1 MDMSKHR
8 RLLNNI
14 DILVKRP
21 QTIHEQGVN
30 EILNDLQDCLRET
43 LQMPSFTLRVLVL
56 QSDVD
61 KMTVLV
67 EAANDADGQ

>member
-1 MDMSKHR
+1 MDMSKRR

-14 DILVKRP
+14 DIVVKHP
-21 QTIHEQGVN
+21 QTMHELSVN

-43 LQMPSFTLRVLVL
+43 LQMPSFTLRVQVL

-61 KMTVLV
+61 KMAAHVK
-67 EAANDADGQ
+67 AANDDDGQ

>member
-1 MDMSKHR
+1 MDMSKRR

-21 QTIHEQGVN
+21 QTMHEQSVN

-43 LQMPSFTLRVLVL
+43 LQMPSFTLRVQVL

-61 KMTVLV
+61 KLAARVK
-67 EAANDADGQ
+67 AANDADGQ

>member
-1 MDMSKHR
+1 MDMSQRR

-21 QTIHEQGVN
+21 QTMHEQSVN

-43 LQMPSFTLRVLVL
+43 LQMPSFTLRVQVL

-61 KMTVLV
+61 RMTTLV
-67 EAANDADGQ
+67 KAVNDADGQ

>member
-1 MDMSKHR
+1 MDMSKRR

-21 QTIHEQGVN
+21 QTMPEQSVN

-43 LQMPSFTLRVLVL
+43 LQMPSFTLRVQVL

-61 KMTVLV
+61 RMTALV
-67 EAANDADGQ
+67 EACQGCER

>member
-1 MDMSKHR
+1 MDMSHRR

-21 QTIHEQGVN
+21 QTMHDQTVN
-30 EILNDLQDCLRET
+30 DILNDLQDCLRET

-61 KMTVLV
+61 RMTALV
-67 EAANDADGQ
+67 EACRGCERC

>member
-1 MDMSKHR
+1 MSKRR

-21 QTIHEQGVN
+21 QTMHEQSVN

-43 LQMPSFTLRVLVL
+43 LQMPSFTLRVQVL

-61 KMTVLV
+61 KMAARVK
-67 EAANDADGQ
+67 AANDADGQ

>member
-1 MDMSKHR
+1 MDMSKRR

-21 QTIHEQGVN
+21 QTMHEQSVN

-61 KMTVLV
+61 KMTILV

>member
-1 MDMSKHR
+1 MDISQRR

-21 QTIHEQGVN
+21 QTMPEHSVN

-43 LQMPSFTLRVLVL
+43 LQMPSFTLRVQVL

-61 KMTVLV
+61 RMTALV
-67 EAANDADGQ
+67 EACQGCER

>member
-1 MDMSKHR
+1 MDMSKRR

-21 QTIHEQGVN
+21 QTMHEQSVN
-30 EILNDLQDCLRET
+30 EILNYLQDCLRET
-43 LQMPSFTLRVLVL
+43 LQMPSFTIRVQVL

-61 KMTVLV
+61 KMAARVK
-67 EAANDADGQ
+67 AANDADGQ

>member
-1 MDMSKHR
+1 MDMSKRR

-43 LQMPSFTLRVLVL
+43 LQMPSFTLRVQVL

-61 KMTVLV
+61 KMAARVK
-67 EAANDADGQ
+67 AANDADGQ

>member
-1 MDMSKHR
+1 MDMSHRR

-21 QTIHEQGVN
+21 QTMHDQTVN
-30 EILNDLQDCLRET
+30 DILNDLQDCLRET
-43 LQMPSFTLRVLVL
+43 LQMPSFTLRVQVI

-61 KMTVLV
+61 RMIVLV
-67 EAANDADGQ
+67 EACQGCE

>member
-43 LQMPSFTLRVLVL
+43 LQMPSFTLRVQVF
-56 QSDVD
+56 QSDVGR
-61 KMTVLV
+61 MIALV
-67 EAANDADGQ
+67 EAVTDADGQ

>member
-1 MDMSKHR
+1 MSQRR

-21 QTIHEQGVN
+21 QMMHEQSVN

-43 LQMPSFTLRVLVL
+43 LQMPSFTLRVQVL

-61 KMTVLV
+61 KMAALV
-67 EAANDADGQ
+67 KAANDADGQ

>member
-1 MDMSKHR
+1 MDMSKRR

-43 LQMPSFTLRVLVL
+43 LQMPSFTIRVQVL

-61 KMTVLV
+61 KMAARVK
-67 EAANDADGQ
+67 AANDADGQ

>member
-1 MDMSKHR
+1 MDMSHRR

-21 QTIHEQGVN
+21 QTMHDQTVN
-30 EILNDLQDCLRET
+30 DILNDLQDCLRET

-61 KMTVLV
+61 RMTALV
-67 EAANDADGQ
+67 EACQGCERC

>member
-1 MDMSKHR
+1 MDMSKRR

-21 QTIHEQGVN
+21 QTMHEQSVN
-30 EILNDLQDCLRET
+30 EILSDLQDCLRET
-43 LQMPSFTLRVLVL
+43 LQMPSFTLRVQVL

-61 KMTVLV
+61 RMTALV
-67 EAANDADGQ
+67 KAANDADGQ

>member
-1 MDMSKHR
+1 MDMSQRR

-14 DILVKRP
+14 DILVNRP
-21 QTIHEQGVN
+21 QTMHEQSVN
-30 EILNDLQDCLRET
+30 ELLNDLQDCLRET

-61 KMTVLV
+61 RMTALV
-67 EAANDADGQ
+67 EACHGCDR

>member
-1 MDMSKHR
+1 MDMTQRR

-43 LQMPSFTLRVLVL
+43 LQMPSFTIRVQVL

-61 KMTVLV
+61 RMTALV
-67 EAANDADGQ
+67 EACQDCER

>member
-1 MDMSKHR
+1 MDMSKRR

-21 QTIHEQGVN
+21 QTMHEQSVN

-61 KMTVLV
+61 RMTILV

>member
-1 MDMSKHR
+1 MDMSKRR

-21 QTIHEQGVN
+21 QTMHEQSVN

-43 LQMPSFTLRVLVL
+43 LQMPSFTLRVQVL

-61 KMTVLV
+61 KMAARVK
-67 EAANDADGQ
+67 AANDADGQ

>member
-1 MDMSKHR
+1 MDMSKRR

-21 QTIHEQGVN
+21 QTMHEQSVN
-30 EILNDLQDCLRET
+30 EISNDLQDCLRET
-43 LQMPSFTLRVLVL
+43 LQMPSFTLRVQVL

-61 KMTVLV
+61 KMAARVK
-67 EAANDADGQ
+67 AANDVDGQ

>member
-1 MDMSKHR
+1 MDMAQRR

-21 QTIHEQGVN
+21 QTMHEQSVN

-43 LQMPSFTLRVLVL
+43 LQMPSFTLRVQVL

-61 KMTVLV
+61 KMAARVK
-67 EAANDADGQ
+67 AANDADGQ

>member
-1 MDMSKHR
+1 MDMTKRR

-43 LQMPSFTLRVLVL
+43 LQMPSFTLRVQVL

-61 KMTVLV
+61 RMTALV
-67 EAANDADGQ
+67 EAVNDADGQ

>member
-1 MDMSKHR
+1 MDMSKRR

-21 QTIHEQGVN
+21 QTMHEQSVN

-56 QSDVD
+56 QSDVGR
-61 KMTVLV
+61 MTALV
-67 EAANDADGQ
+67 KAANDADGQ

>member
-1 MDMSKHR
+1 MDMSKRR
-8 RLLNNI
+8 RLVNNI

-21 QTIHEQGVN
+21 QTMHEQSVN

-43 LQMPSFTLRVLVL
+43 LQMPSFTLRVQVL

-61 KMTVLV
+61 KLAARVK
-67 EAANDADGQ
+67 AANDADGQ

>member
-1 MDMSKHR
+1 MDMSKRR

-21 QTIHEQGVN
+21 QMIHEQGVN

-43 LQMPSFTLRVLVL
+43 LQMPSFTLRVQVL

-61 KMTVLV
+61 RMTALV

>member
-1 MDMSKHR
+1 MDMAQRR

-30 EILNDLQDCLRET
+30 
-43 LQMPSFTLRVLVL
+43 
-56 QSDVD
+56 DVD
-61 KMTVLV
+61 
-67 EAANDADGQ
+67 GQ

>member
-1 MDMSKHR
+1 MDMSHRR

-21 QTIHEQGVN
+21 QTMHEQSVN

-43 LQMPSFTLRVLVL
+43 LQMPSFTLRVQVR

-61 KMTVLV
+61 RMAALV
-67 EAANDADGQ
+67 NSCQGCE

>member
-1 MDMSKHR
+1 MDMSKRR

-61 KMTVLV
+61 RMTALV
-67 EAANDADGQ
+67 EAVNDVEGQ

>member
-1 MDMSKHR
+1 MDMAQR
-8 RLLNNI
+8 RHLLNDI

-21 QTIHEQGVN
+21 HTMHEQSVN

-43 LQMPSFTLRVLVL
+43 LQMPSFTLRVQVL

-61 KMTVLV
+61 KMAARVK
-67 EAANDADGQ
+67 AANDADWQ

>member
-1 MDMSKHR
+1 MDMSKRR

-21 QTIHEQGVN
+21 QTMHEQSVN

-61 KMTVLV
+61 RMTALV
-67 EAANDADGQ
+67 KAVNDADGQ

>member
-1 MDMSKHR
+1 MDMSHRR

-21 QTIHEQGVN
+21 QTMHDQTVN
-30 EILNDLQDCLRET
+30 DILNDLQDCLRET

-61 KMTVLV
+61 RMTAIVK
-67 EAANDADGQ
+67 AANDADGQ

>member
-1 MDMSKHR
+1 MDMSKRR

-21 QTIHEQGVN
+21 QTMHEQSVN

-43 LQMPSFTLRVLVL
+43 LQMPSFTLRVQVP

-61 KMTVLV
+61 KM
-67 EAANDADGQ
+67 AARVNSCQGCE

>member
-1 MDMSKHR
+1 MDMSKRR

-21 QTIHEQGVN
+21 QTMHDQTVN
-30 EILNDLQDCLRET
+30 DILNDLQDCLRET
-43 LQMPSFTLRVLVL
+43 LQMPSFTLRVQVF

-61 KMTVLV
+61 RMAALV
-67 EAANDADGQ
+67 NSCQGCE